1 MAERGVIVSYE
12 TIRCWCLK
20 FGPQY
25 AQSIRKKRG
34 QLGDIWHVD
43 ELFVGIQGRRVY
55 LWRAVD
61 QDGDVL
67 DILVTKRRDKR
78 AAKRFFRKVLKKQG
92 QPPWQLITDKLKSY
106 PAAHRE
112 VFPSVEHKTGQYE
125 NNRAEVSHQHTREQE
140 RQMRGFKSIE
150 QAQRFLSV
158 HGPVQ
163 NLFRVRRNHL
173 KAVHQR
179 LLRDR
184 AFAYWREATC
194 VR

>member
-43 ELFVGIQGRRVY
+43 ELFVRIQGRRVY

-78 AAKRFFRKVLKKQG
+78 AAKRKVLKKQG

-163 NLFRVRRNHL
+163 NLFRVGRNHL